1 MRNRKKFKS
10 AMCQRRKQTLIL
22 LFVLNHLVVYAQR
35 SVEPVDTSFTISEVI
50 VSGYGNSV
58 PISKTPG
65 NVGVLPSYIISKLPT
80 QSIDEMIGVL
90 PGVSTNR
97 TSGVSQMVTTVSL
110 RGLAGDEQ
118 GRTLVLM
125 DGVPINTSDNG
136 TVNWNAI
143 HPDNVARVEVLLGGA
158 AAMYG
163 SNAIGGVINIVTK
176 QASAPFR
183 ANASL
188 MYGSMNTWRSDVLLS
203 AKLGKKVSVF
213 VSGNY
218 GQADGYINI
227 ADSLRTEYTH
237 PVYMKEYALY
247 SKLLYNPTD
256 DWRVE
261 VSYNMYRDKRGE
273 GEKIQAPGGEYRK
286 FDNDRVTFRVNT
298 LDNKRWSMALASY
311 FQQERYFKLDE
322 RMKGN
327 QYQRFDVK
335 TTRNDFGALLNNSV
349 KFGTNRLGFGAEV
362 RVGSIDGG
370 DYYKTSPDTVRNMGD
385 LDIYSV
391 FIRDEQTLFKDK
403 LWLQVA
409 LRYDLARFHNGFFE
423 TVGDNVASFANY
435 NGNLKSHTWYKF
447 SPNVSIRY
455 TPKAKFST
463 YFTYGRG
470 FRASILDD
478 LCRSGWMWVGP
489 KIANPELGPEY
500 VDNYEW
506 GMSVSFGRFKF
517 TRSMYYGM
525 GHDFLYYVPTGQ
537 KMYGNRDIFIRKNIS
552 KVRIYGGESEF
563 SYSNNNG
570 LYMTL
575 NYTMAYTKILKAVGM
590 ESIQGKQ
597 LTYSP
602 KYTLKFLTVWSG
614 TLGEASFK
622 ATYRSKQYV
631 SEDNLKSV
639 KGYVL
644 CDVSVAKSLFNR
656 MLSLRAE
663 ALNIF
668 DRRVTNSAEYLSPGR
683 VFNLKI
689 SVSL

>member
-1 MRNRKKFKS
+1 MS
-10 AMCQRRKQTLIL
+10 QRRKQTLIL
-22 LFVLNHLVVYAQR
+22 LFVLNPLVVFGQK
-35 SVEPVDTSFTISEVI
+35 SVEPIDTSLTISEVI
-50 VSGYGNSV
+50 ISGYGNAV

-65 NVGVLPSYIISKLPT
+65 NVGVLPSYILSKLPS
-80 QSIDEMIGVL
+80 QSIDQMIGML
-90 PGVSTNR
+90 PGVSSNR

-163 SNAIGGVINIVTK
+163 ANTIGGVINIVTK
-176 QASAPFR
+176 QASAPFKL
-183 ANASL
+183 NASL
-188 MYGSMNTWRSDVLLS
+188 MYGSMNTWRADATAS
-203 AKLGKKVSVF
+203 AKLGKRVSLF
-213 VSGNY
+213 LSGNY
-218 GQADGYINI
+218 GQSDGYINV
-227 ADSLRTEYTH
+227 ADSLRTEFTH
-237 PVYMKEYALY
+237 PIYMKEYSLY
-247 SKLLYNPTD
+247 SKLLYNPVN

-261 VSYNMYRDKRGE
+261 LSYNMYRDMRGE
-273 GEKIQAPGGEYRK
+273 GEKIQAPQGEYRN
-286 FDNDRVTFRVNT
+286 FDNDRVTLRANTVNE
-298 LDNKRWSMALASY
+298 KRWSMSVAAF

-322 RMKGN
+322 RMKGDE
-327 QYQRFDVK
+327 YQRFDVK
-335 TTRNDFGALLNNSV
+335 AVRNDFGGLLNSSV
-349 KFGTNRLGFGAEV
+349 TFGTNRLGLGAEV

-370 DYYKTSPDTVRNMGD
+370 DYYKTSPDTVRNRGI

-409 LRYDLARFHNGFFE
+409 LRYDLAKFHNGFFE

-435 NGNLKSHTWYKF
+435 NGDLKSHTWYKF

-563 SYSNNNG
+563 SYNNNNG

-575 NYTMAYTKILKAVGM
+575 NYTMAYTKILKADGL
-590 ESIQGKQ
+590 ESIEGKQ

-602 KYTLKFLTVWSG
+602 KYMVKFMTIWSG
-614 TLGEASFK
+614 SLGEASLK
-622 ATYRSKQYV
+622 AIYKSKQYV
-631 SEDNLKSV
+631 SEDNSKSI
-639 KGYVL
+639 KGFVL
-644 CDVSVAKSLFNR
+644 CDVALSKYLFQR
-656 MLSLRAE
+656 RLALRAE
-663 ALNIF
+663 ALNLL

-683 VFNLKI
+683 VFNFKI
-689 SVSL
+689 SLSL